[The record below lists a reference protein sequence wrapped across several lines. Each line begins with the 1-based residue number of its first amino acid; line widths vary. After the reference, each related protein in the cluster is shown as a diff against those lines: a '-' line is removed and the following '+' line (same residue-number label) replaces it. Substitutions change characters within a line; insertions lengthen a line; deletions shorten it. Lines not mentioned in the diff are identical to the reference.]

1 MWPFVPT
8 YCVYRLV
15 CRCMNL
21 VENIKEGLRSIQ
33 ANLLRSI
40 LTSLIIA
47 IGITALV
54 GMLTTIDGIEHS
66 VNESLSS
73 LGVNTFDITSK
84 TNRNMNTQG
93 VTQKS
98 YPQITMSEAFRF
110 IDEYTVPA
118 TISLNA
124 YVTGIAEIK
133 HRSRKTN
140 PNVAVN
146 GTNEDYF
153 AIKGLD
159 FERGRGF
166 SPLEIQYGTQV
177 AVIGYKLY
185 TTLFER
191 NENPLGKD
199 ITFMGSK
206 FKVIGLL
213 KEKGMLAEDNFDNM
227 AFIPIIKA
235 NQLAEGRGLWY
246 EITVGIADPS
256 RVEFAMGEATGVMR
270 RLRGDRVGQENS
282 FELEKSETL
291 AQELESITSGLRIAG
306 VGIGFITLLGAS
318 IALMNIML
326 VSVTERTREVG
337 VRKALGATPLRI
349 RQQFVIEAIV
359 VCLLG
364 GIAGIILGILIGNL
378 LSKLMK
384 IDVFVIPWIE
394 MLVGLVVCIVVGLIS
409 GYYPAHKASK
419 LDPIESLRFE

>member
-1 MWPFVPT
+1 
-8 YCVYRLV
+8 
-15 CRCMNL
+15 MNL
-21 VENIKEGLRSIQ
+21 IENIKEGLRSIE
-33 ANLLRSI
+33 ANLLRSV
-40 LTSLIIA
+40 LTALIVA

-66 VNESLSS
+66 VNQSLSS
-73 LGVNTFDITSK
+73 LGVNTFDINSK

-93 VTQKS
+93 VTQKT
-98 YPQITMSEAFRF
+98 YPQVTMGEAFKF
-110 IDEYTVPA
+110 MDQYEVNS

-124 YVTGIAEIK
+124 FLTGIAEIK
-133 HRSRKTN
+133 RLSKKTN

-146 GTNEDYF
+146 GVNEEYF
-153 AIKGLD
+153 GIKGLE

-177 AVIGYKLY
+177 AVLGYKVY
-185 TTLFER
+185 TTLFEKK
-191 NENPLGKD
+191 ENPIGRE
-199 ITFMGSK
+199 ITFMGGK
-206 FKVIGLL
+206 FKVIGIL
-213 KEKGMLAEDNFDNM
+213 KEKGMLAENNYDNM
-227 AFIPIIKA
+227 VFIPIIKA

-246 EITVGIADPS
+246 ELTVGISDPS
-256 RVEFAMGEATGVMR
+256 RMDYAMGEATGVMR
-270 RLRGDRVGQENS
+270 RIRGDDVGQENS

-291 AQELESITSGLRIAG
+291 AQELESITSGLRVAG
-306 VGIGFITLLGAS
+306 VVIGFITLLGAS

-378 LSKLMK
+378 LSNLMNIK
-384 IDVFVIPWIE
+384 VFVIPWGE
-394 MLVGLVVCIVVGLIS
+394 MLLGMVVCICVGLLS